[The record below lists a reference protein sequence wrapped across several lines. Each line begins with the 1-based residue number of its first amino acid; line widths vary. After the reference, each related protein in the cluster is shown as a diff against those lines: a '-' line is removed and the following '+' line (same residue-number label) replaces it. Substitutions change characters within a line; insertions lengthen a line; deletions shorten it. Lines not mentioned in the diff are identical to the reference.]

1 MNKLKFSDDAKQRM
15 SYTLLQAAVRAALA
29 AKEIDADRTLIC
41 LILSTADLIE
51 FNDLLVDIARDH
63 APIVMAFVPTVHL
76 KAVVKLLNSL
86 TEDYAKSSV
95 ARGTPQ
101 SFLAAS
107 FARISSDGVPLT
119 VFNLMQ

>member
-1 MNKLKFSDDAKQRM
+1 M
-15 SYTLLQAAVRAALA
+15 SYTLLQTAVRTALA
-29 AKEIDADRTLIC
+29 AKEVDAERTLIC
-41 LILSTADLIE
+41 IILSTADLIE
-51 FNDLLVDIARDH
+51 FNDLLVDVARDH
-63 APIVMAFVPTVHL
+63 APMVMAFVPTVHL

-95 ARGTPQ
+95 RGTPQ